1 MISIKE
7 EGELSGDEK
16 DMSNENKFGLTGKI
30 SACLKDRVYT
40 LKAGKIKLG
49 R

>member
-7 EGELSGDEK
+7 EGEFSGDEK
-16 DMSNENKFGLTGKI
+16 DVSNEKKFGLTGKI
-30 SACLKDRVYT
+30 SAYLKDRVYT
-40 LKAGKIKLG
+40 LKAGEIKLD